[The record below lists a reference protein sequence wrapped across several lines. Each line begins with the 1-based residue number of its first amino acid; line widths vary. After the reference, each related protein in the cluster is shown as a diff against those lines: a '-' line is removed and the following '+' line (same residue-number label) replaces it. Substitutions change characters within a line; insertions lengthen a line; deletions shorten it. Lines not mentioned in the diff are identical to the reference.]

1 MSESNILTPEQ
12 VTRAN
17 DAEPHEILLA
27 IHKRVVDTEKLMM
40 GYRNHAKNLELSLGM
55 LTERIVSL
63 EEKIEIAKEK
73 T

>member
-40 GYRNHAKNLELSLGM
+40 GYRNHAKNLELSLEM

-63 EEKIEIAKEK
+63 EEKIKSVK
-73 T
+73 